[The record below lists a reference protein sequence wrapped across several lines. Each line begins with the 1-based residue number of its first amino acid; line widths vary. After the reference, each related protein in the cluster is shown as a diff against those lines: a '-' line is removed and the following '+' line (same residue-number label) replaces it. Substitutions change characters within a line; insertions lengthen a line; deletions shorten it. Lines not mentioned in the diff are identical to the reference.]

1 MEVVAAIL
9 GSAVTETCRSLCGYY
24 PSIKNFISFQSNLSA
39 LEKEKKSLVDLK
51 NKVIED
57 ADYSSDAQMTQWLR
71 EVEEI
76 LLEVNSVPTGITAN
90 NGKLCGCFFNC
101 SERYRLSKET
111 ARMLKEVE
119 RLLRAGDIAAK
130 MVGRNYL
137 TKAVEYIPGPSI
149 VNQTTGSQ
157 HLAKVMDLLNDDD
170 GLRIG
175 VWGMG
180 GVDLYYL
187 GIHVNV
193 NCQFTSKL
201 TRDVSAQSCH
211 ELTRVLPLS
220 DLNENTIQEI
230 RGDELWWS
238 ILEQGSD
245 NNTKECLQSFF
256 RPVKAEI
263 IQPEI
268 YWG

>member
-57 ADYSSDAQMTQWLR
+57 VDYSSDAQMTQWLQ
-71 EVEEI
+71 EVEQI
-76 LLEVNSVPTGITAN
+76 LLEVNSIPTGITAN

-119 RLLRAGDIAAK
+119 RLLKAGDIAAK

-137 TKAVEYIPGPSI
+137 TKAVEHIPGPSI
-149 VNQTTGSQ
+149 VNQTTASQ
-157 HLAKVMDLLNDDD
+157 HLAK
-170 GLRIG
+170 
-175 VWGMG
+175 
-180 GVDLYYL
+180 
-187 GIHVNV
+187 
-193 NCQFTSKL
+193 
-201 TRDVSAQSCH
+201 
-211 ELTRVLPLS
+211 
-220 DLNENTIQEI
+220 
-230 RGDELWWS
+230 GDE
-238 ILEQGSD
+238 G
-245 NNTKECLQSFF
+245 
-256 RPVKAEI
+256 
-263 IQPEI
+263 
-268 YWG
+268 